1 MARPKKKETENEVIK
16 ASAAIQIEGKI
27 TALQRRAWNVLLA
40 HAYDELPHQERHA
53 IRVPDLMRDLEYN
66 SGDQEYLK
74 EALEALV
81 GCKLKWNIL
90 DKDGQTEWGVAAML
104 AGAKIS
110 RGICVYDYGS
120 ILREKLYN
128 PRMYARLSLVVQ
140 NRFKSK
146 YSLALWENCVDYLGA
161 KRDYG
166 ETPWMDIDRFRKI
179 MGIEDSDYYAALF
192 KKLKQKVITPALD
205 EINDV
210 SCFSVTVEYRHKGRK
225 VTALKFKMRRVI
237 TLPEPANVQGVLYPE
252 LDDMPLLVKELRD
265 AGLAMQDALEIWQ
278 QGFKFVDPA
287 ARPADSGEDAD
298 AAFLRYVREKIHLLK
313 RRQASGKVDNST
325 GFLREAIK
333 KNYANPEFAQEAKRQ
348 EAAEVR
354 KTEKLREAQKKQLKA
369 QLEEPKTA
377 HGKALSAVY
386 GEIAAESPEVLETA
400 LPAILTAKP
409 ILRNFYKSDLSAL
422 ENYQQRVMLEGECY
436 PYLEAHAPERIQAV
450 KERYA
455 TELAA
460 LEEQIAALQAA

>member
-40 HAYDELPHQERHA
+40 HAYDELPHKERHA

-161 KRDYG
+161 D
-166 ETPWMDIDRFRKI
+166 
-179 MGIEDSDYYAALF
+179 
-192 KKLKQKVITPALD
+192 
-205 EINDV
+205 
-210 SCFSVTVEYRHKGRK
+210 
-225 VTALKFKMRRVI
+225 VTAVRRHGSISTHSGRSWGLRTAI
-237 TLPEPANVQGVLYPE
+237 T
-252 LDDMPLLVKELRD
+252 MPRSS
-265 AGLAMQDALEIWQ
+265 
-278 QGFKFVDPA
+278 
-287 ARPADSGEDAD
+287 RS
-298 AAFLRYVREKIHLLK
+298 
-313 RRQASGKVDNST
+313 
-325 GFLREAIK
+325 
-333 KNYANPEFAQEAKRQ
+333 
-348 EAAEVR
+348 
-354 KTEKLREAQKKQLKA
+354 
-369 QLEEPKTA
+369 
-377 HGKALSAVY
+377 
-386 GEIAAESPEVLETA
+386 
-400 LPAILTAKP
+400 
-409 ILRNFYKSDLSAL
+409 
-422 ENYQQRVMLEGECY
+422 
-436 PYLEAHAPERIQAV
+436 
-450 KERYA
+450 
-455 TELAA
+455 
-460 LEEQIAALQAA
+460 

>member
-27 TALQRRAWNVLLA
+27 TALQRRTWNVLLA

-81 GCKLKWNIL
+81 GCRLKWNIL

-161 KRDYG
+161 KRDCG
-166 ETPWMDIDRFRKI
+166 ETPWIDVDEFRKL
-179 MGIEDSDYYAALF
+179 MGVEDSDYYAALF

-210 SCFSVTVEYRHKGRK
+210 SGFSVTVDYRHKGRK

-237 TLPEPANVQGVLYPE
+237 LLPEPANVQGVLYPE
-252 LDDMPLLVKELRD
+252 LDDMPLLVQELRD
-265 AGLAMQDALEIWQ
+265 VGLAMQDAQEIWQ
-278 QGFKFVDPA
+278 QGFQFVDPA
-287 ARPADSGEDAD
+287 ARPVDSGEDVD
-298 AAFLRYVREKIHLLK
+298 AAFLRRSYWIPG
-313 RRQASGKVDNST
+313 A
-325 GFLREAIK
+325 
-333 KNYANPEFAQEAKRQ
+333 YAP
-348 EAAEVR
+348 
-354 KTEKLREAQKKQLKA
+354 TW
-369 QLEEPKTA
+369 
-377 HGKALSAVY
+377 S
-386 GEIAAESPEVLETA
+386 
-400 LPAILTAKP
+400 
-409 ILRNFYKSDLSAL
+409 
-422 ENYQQRVMLEGECY
+422 ENR
-436 PYLEAHAPERIQAV
+436 HAF
-450 KERYA
+450 
-455 TELAA
+455 
-460 LEEQIAALQAA
+460 